1 MKQLNNSSTPKGRK
15 VSKRRILFFLF
26 LILAVIASILFLYL
40 KRTVDQERKQDKI
53 EKEITTEREKDGVG
67 NLHKKY
73 KDMIGWLEIKGT
85 GFSYPVMQT
94 GTKGH
99 HPDDWQ
105 YYLHRDV
112 HGGYSFYGTPFLD
125 VRCRADSDN
134 RIIYGHNINGRRYFG
149 YLQNFREEAFFMKHP
164 VFFFTPV
171 DGKEE
176 RYHIISVL
184 ETDKYAEYYSF
195 TDYGNEEDYYGMVEK
210 ILSHSRFE
218 NEAAKKMKK
227 EMEESYAEAFFRRYQ
242 FVTLSTCR
250 TMDGK
255 DKRLMVIGCRKR
267 HNDEKRK
274 EEIGCTRN

>member
-1 MKQLNNSSTPKGRK
+1 MKQNNISTQKGRRVFSRK
-15 VSKRRILFFLF
+15 MLFFLF
-26 LILAVIASILFLYL
+26 LILAVIALFLGLNL
-40 KRTVDQERKQDKI
+40 KRYTDRERKQGNI
-53 EKEITTEREKDGVG
+53 EKEITTEKEKTSVRK
-67 NLHKKY
+67 LHKKY

-94 GTKGH
+94 GMKGH

-149 YLQNFREEAFFMKHP
+149 YLQNFREEAFFKKHP

-176 RYHIISVL
+176 KYHVISVL
-184 ETDKYAEYYSF
+184 ETDKYADYYSF
-195 TDYGNEEDYYGMVEK
+195 TDYGNEEDYYGMVEE

-227 EMEESYAEAFFRRYQ
+227 EMEESDAEAFFRRYR

-255 DKRLMVIGCRKR
+255 EKRLMVIGCKKR
-267 HNDEKRK
+267 HNDDKERK
-274 EEIGCTRN
+274 K